1 VRARVT
7 VVSQSS
13 ESVPG
18 RVPVPVRLA
27 AYLLVLV
34 ALVAAVL
41 GVLEA
46 MNTRWHRAVVGVG
59 GALLLG
65 GYAAW
70 LMIIARG
77 LLRLRSWSRGMAVAT
92 QVVLLPVAW
101 SFWGGST
108 KLVAALLALV
118 PLLIIGCLLSPPATR
133 VLVPESLR
141 RKRS

>member
-1 VRARVT
+1 M
-7 VVSQSS
+7 SQSTAS
-13 ESVPG
+13 ASG
-18 RVPVPVRLA
+18 RVPVPVRVA

-34 ALVAAVL
+34 ALVAAAL

-46 MNTRWHRAVVGVG
+46 MNTRWQRAIVGVG

-65 GYAAW
+65 GYALW
-70 LMIIARG
+70 LLVIARG

-108 KLVAALLALV
+108 KWVAALLALI
-118 PLLIIGCLLSPPATR
+118 PLVVIGCLLSPPATR

-141 RKRS
+141 RKGT